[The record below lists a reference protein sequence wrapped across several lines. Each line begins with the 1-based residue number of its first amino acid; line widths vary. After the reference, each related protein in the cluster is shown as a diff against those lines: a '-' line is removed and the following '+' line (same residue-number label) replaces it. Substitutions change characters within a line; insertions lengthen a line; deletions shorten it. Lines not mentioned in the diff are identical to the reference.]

1 MRVPT
6 HLLQPLSVDTSTS
19 YDLDL
24 SRFPGLDD
32 PQYKNEP
39 MLMVARRETNYFG
52 YNNTPWTCSSTRES
66 AFSSSQTMQ
75 QPDTS
80 SASRCPPIH
89 SSVHPVHN
97 MGVPE
102 DLLEIIDL
110 QNKDLLELLD
120 TKQYEILV
128 DDLSQELNRQ
138 DPLPDIQIL
147 AVEQR
152 RDTRDERLLYTNYH
166 RPDLHAT
173 PFEQRRLSCY
183 QTEIPQ
189 QHLRNNMPY
198 SKTSNMCKDFK
209 GYMYP
214 MYSLTS
220 NRCVAVNAPVNS
232 FGNTLV
238 NPVGDKSVAAAV
250 RNKRKWSSDS
260 DNSHKRR
267 CLQPRHV
274 DYLGQY
280 SVIRQGSQIGVM

>member
-19 YDLDL
+19 YDLDM

-32 PQYKNEP
+32 PRYKNEP
-39 MLMVARRETNYFG
+39 VLMVARRETNYIG
-52 YNNTPWTCSSTRES
+52 YNNTSWTCSGRRES
-66 AFSSSQTMQ
+66 AFSSFQTMQ
-75 QPDTS
+75 RPDAG
-80 SASRCPPIH
+80 SASRCPPLH

-97 MGVPE
+97 IGVPE

-110 QNKDLLELLD
+110 PNQDLLGLLD

-128 DDLSQELNRQ
+128 DDLSQDLNRQ
-138 DPLPDIQIL
+138 DPLPDLQIL

-152 RDTRDERLLYTNYH
+152 RDTLDERQLYTNYH

-173 PFEQRRLSCY
+173 PFEQRSCY

-189 QHLRNNMPY
+189 QHLRNTMPY
-198 SKTSNMCKDFK
+198 SKTTNTCKNFK

-214 MYSLTS
+214 TYSLTS
-220 NRCVAVNAPVNS
+220 NRCVAVNAPNNS
-232 FGNTLV
+232 FGSTLV
-238 NPVGDKSVAAAV
+238 NPVGDKPVAAVV
-250 RNKRKWSSDS
+250 RNKRKWSNDSDS
-260 DNSHKRR
+260 SHKRR